1 MKNIVVKISDLKE
14 IAEFKS
20 FFSPQPNEDLVES
33 YETYGQ
39 MVPIHVS
46 EDLEIINGYRMVE
59 AIKAAGGD
67 TVVAQVIKGKPT
79 LQMRIM
85 LNMYRQKTTEDEIR
99 IIRVVLTMFPNRQGK
114 KTDDGKPYERAK
126 KISAALN
133 GRWKNDVIQNKLE
146 YILNNDLENDILSKG
161 IIEKGWK
168 VDTCHEFLKEKQ
180 SVDLKK
186 NYGFTEK
193 LKQGAC
199 TVAEANKFIDQRLA
213 MEEKHQHTFTIPEK
227 TEFYNM
233 DCVKLADMSKYTG
246 QVNLLTTS
254 IPYWDLR
261 NYELGEERQLGQEA
275 TKEEY
280 AANIAA
286 IFDKLFPILKDSA
299 NVIINIGE
307 TYKNGVAQGIPFL
320 IKEYVEKKTPLIY
333 KDTLIWSKK
342 NPKPQ
347 NEKAKRPINN
357 IEYLLWFVV
366 DPAKSK
372 YNDLTFPDENKVIKI
387 SGGVKNVRS
396 NGKVAKKMRSISK
409 PYAKMKSHIE
419 EQKVESIVVTSIGKN
434 HDIFKISEEG
444 HPAAMSPMLP
454 VTLTLMLSDEHDL
467 VCDPFGGSNVV
478 GKCAIELNRRY
489 LGAELSKTYFNIGCE
504 MLELANQNYNRE
516 ELDQINEMVFGQ
528 QLSTDNINEQPQV
541 EVETL
546 SSKELGKSIKISL
559 LGRVGEYEFY
569 NYEEAA

>member
-20 FFSPQPNEDLVES
+20 FFTPQSNEDLVES

-39 MVPIHVS
+39 MVPIHIS
-46 EDLEIINGYRMVE
+46 EDLEIINGYRMVD
-59 AIKAAGGD
+59 AIKAAGGE
-67 TVVAQVIKGKPT
+67 TVIAQVLEGKPT
-79 LQMRIM
+79 LQQRII

-99 IIRVVLTMFPNRQGK
+99 IIKVVFKMFPSRQGK
-114 KTDDGKPYERAK
+114 KVEDGKPYERSK

-168 VDTCHEFLKEKQ
+168 IDTCYEFLKEKQ
-180 SVDLKK
+180 SVDFEK

-193 LKQGAC
+193 LKQGEC
-199 TVAEANKFIDQRLA
+199 TVAEVNKFIDQRLV

-227 TEFYNM
+227 ANFYNM
-233 DCVKLADMSKYTG
+233 DCVKLADMPNYTG

-261 NYELGEERQLGQEA
+261 NYAVGQVRQLGQEE

-286 IFDKLFPILKDSA
+286 IFDKLFPILKESA

-307 TYKNGVAQGIPFL
+307 TYRNGVAQGIPFL
-320 IKEYVEKKTPLIY
+320 IKEYVEKNTPLIY

-347 NEKAKRPINN
+347 NEEIKRPINS

-366 DPAKSK
+366 DPAKAK
-372 YNDLTFPDENKVIKI
+372 YNMLTFPDDNKIIKI
-387 SGGVKNVRS
+387 GGCVKDVRS
-396 NGKVAKKMRSISK
+396 DGKVAKRNRSISK
-409 PYAKMKSHIE
+409 PYGKMLSHIE
-419 EQKVESIVVTSIGKN
+419 EQKVENIVITSIGKN

-504 MLELANQNYNRE
+504 MLELGNQNFNRE
-516 ELDQINEMVFGQ
+516 ELDQINEMVYDQ
-528 QLSTDNINEQPQV
+528 QIGIDKFNELF
-541 EVETL
+541 ETKTPA
-546 SSKELGKSIKISL
+546 SKELVQPIKINL
-559 LGRVGEYEFY
+559 LGRVGDYQFY

>member
-1 MKNIVVKISDLKE
+1 MTQINARIADLKE

-20 FFSPQPNEDLVES
+20 FFSPQSNEDLVES

-39 MVPIHVS
+39 MVPIHIS
-46 EDLEIINGYRMVE
+46 EDNEIINGYRMVD

-67 TVVAQVIKGKPT
+67 TVIAQVIKGKPT

-99 IIRVVLTMFPNRQGK
+99 IIRVVMTMYPNRQGK
-114 KTDDGKPYERAK
+114 KTEDGKPYERSK

-146 YILNNDLENDILSKG
+146 YVLNNDLENDILSKG

-180 SVDLKK
+180 SVDLEK

-193 LKQGAC
+193 LKQGEC
-199 TVAEANKFIDQRLA
+199 TVAEANRFIDQRLA
-213 MEEKHQHTFTIPEK
+213 MDNQHQFTFTIPEK
-227 TEFYNM
+227 ANFYNM
-233 DCVKLADMSKYTG
+233 DCVKLADMPNYTG

-261 NYELGEERQLGQEA
+261 NYENGQERQLGQEE

-320 IKEYVEKKTPLIY
+320 IKEYVEKNTPLIY

-347 NEKAKRPINN
+347 SEEVKRPTNS

-366 DPAKSK
+366 DPAKAK
-372 YNDLTFPDENKVIKI
+372 YNMLTFPDQNKVVKI
-387 SGGVKNVRS
+387 SGGAKDVGN
-396 NGKVAKKMRSISK
+396 NGKVAAKRRSISK
-409 PYAKMKSHIE
+409 PYGKMMSHIE
-419 EQKVESIVVTSIGKN
+419 EQKVENIVLTSIGQN
-434 HDIFKISEEG
+434 HDIFRISEEG

-504 MLELANQNYNRE
+504 MLELGNQNYNRE
-516 ELDQINEMVFGQ
+516 ELDQINEMVYDQ
-528 QLSTDNINEQPQV
+528 QIGIDKFNELF
-541 EVETL
+541 ETETQA
-546 SSKELGKSIKISL
+546 SKELVKPIKINL

-569 NYEEAA
+569 TYEEAA

>member
-1 MKNIVVKISDLKE
+1 MKNRVVKISDLKE

-20 FFSPQPNEDLVES
+20 FFTPQSVEDLVES
-33 YETYGQ
+33 YQEYGQ
-39 MVPIHVS
+39 LVPIHVS
-46 EDLEIINGYRMVE
+46 ENLEIINGYRMVE
-59 AIKAAGGD
+59 AMKIAGGE
-67 TVVAQVIKGKPT
+67 TVVAKVMEGEPT
-79 LQMRIM
+79 IQQRIM

-99 IIRVVLTMFPNRQGK
+99 IIKEVFKMYPSRQGK
-114 KTDDGKPYERAK
+114 KVEDGKPYERSK

-146 YILNNDLENDILSKG
+146 YVLNNDLEDDILSKG

-180 SVDLKK
+180 SVDLAK

-193 LKQGAC
+193 LKKGDC

-213 MEEKHQHTFTIPEK
+213 MEEKHQFTFVIPEK
-227 TEFYNM
+227 ANFYNM
-233 DCVKLADMSKYTG
+233 DCVKLADMPNYAG
-246 QVNLLTTS
+246 QVDLLTTS

-261 NYELGEERQLGQEA
+261 NYENGQERQLGQEE

-320 IKEYVEKKTPLIY
+320 IKEYVEKNTPLIY

-347 NEKAKRPINN
+347 SEEVKRPINN

-366 DPAKSK
+366 DPAKAK
-372 YNDLTFPDENKVIKI
+372 YNMLTFADENKVIRI
-387 SGGVKNVRS
+387 GGGVKDVGS
-396 NGKVAKKMRSISK
+396 DGKMAKKRRSITK
-409 PYAKMKSHIE
+409 PYGKMMSHIQ
-419 EQKVESIVVTSIGKN
+419 EQKVETIVVTSVGQN

-504 MLELANQNYNRE
+504 MLELANRNYNRE

-528 QLSTDNINEQPQV
+528 QLNTDNLKEQLPV
-541 EVETL
+541 EGEKIT
-546 SSKELGKSIKISL
+546 SKDGSQFIPFKLIARFGN
-559 LGRVGEYEFY
+559 YQFY
-569 NYEEAA
+569 KYEEAA